1 MLTNIYFRRW
11 KWLLMNACS
20 AECEIPNLL
29 RLLCAEFHVN
39 PLTSALLV
47 QTDRHKLP
55 ITLST
60 VSVPKSEMNCSNHE
74 LPYVNELWRIAN
86 LCGVAVRLKVNT
98 EHGSV
103 IQSIHQQG
111 FLQAHYKVGGALT
124 PGVLAVQ
131 RRRHGPITLA
141 STRQI
146 LCVVFLA
153 R

>member
-1 MLTNIYFRRW
+1 
-11 KWLLMNACS
+11 MNACS

-74 LPYVNELWRIAN
+74 LPYVNEL
-86 LCGVAVRLKVNT
+86 
-98 EHGSV
+98 
-103 IQSIHQQG
+103 
-111 FLQAHYKVGGALT
+111 
-124 PGVLAVQ
+124 
-131 RRRHGPITLA
+131 
-141 STRQI
+141 
-146 LCVVFLA
+146 
-153 R
+153 